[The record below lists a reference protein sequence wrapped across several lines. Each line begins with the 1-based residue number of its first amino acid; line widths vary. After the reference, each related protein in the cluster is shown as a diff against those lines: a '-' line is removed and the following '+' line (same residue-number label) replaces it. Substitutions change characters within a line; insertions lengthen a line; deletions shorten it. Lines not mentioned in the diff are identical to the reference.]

1 MKELYVLSKF
11 VTALLFVIAF
21 WKNSCEGCIPSVADH
36 RLRIQKKNK
45 CHFLPPIKYHIPF
58 VCNLYL
64 RNECNT
70 NTTVYCSTYH
80 LFWQLS
86 FIIYAIVLHFV
97 FPLCFVTNY
106 ASENC
111 VYIGYILKLAYVLLQ
126 GPIYLYTKIHSNRNR
141 RSYFRL

>member
-1 MKELYVLSKF
+1 MFFQSLSLPCYLSLPFGK
-11 VTALLFVIAF
+11 IAV
-21 WKNSCEGCIPSVADH
+21 KDVYQASLTIDCVSE
-36 RLRIQKKNK
+36 KKNK